1 MNQEHS
7 FNNLISLIQ
16 QDVTLAEEIKKK
28 YIEAIKNLAEGRAL
42 ESDTSLSLMEYLED
56 VYTEA
61 ERNALRSGDVDLIDE
76 LAEARVE
83 RDLLMT
89 HLVGSGVDGLVDD
102 STTNDKK
109 AMDDVL
115 QKIHTAANSAPVAV
129 AR

>member
-16 QDVTLAEEIKKK
+16 QDVSLTEEIKKK
-28 YIEAIKNLAEGRAL
+28 YIEAVKSLAEGKAI
-42 ESDTSLSLMEYLED
+42 EPDTSLSLMEYLED

-89 HLVGSGVDGLVDD
+89 HLVGSGVDGLIDD
-102 STTNDKK
+102 STVNDKK

>member
-16 QDVTLAEEIKKK
+16 QDVTLTEEIKKK
-28 YIEAIKNLAEGRAL
+28 YIEAIKNLAEGKAI
-42 ESDTSLSLMEYLED
+42 EPDTSLSLMEYLED

-61 ERNALRSGDVDLIDE
+61 ERNALRAGDVDLINE

-83 RDLLMT
+83 RDTIVSLI
-89 HLVGSGVDGLVDD
+89 VGSGVDGITED
-102 STTNDKK
+102 STANDKK

>member
-28 YIEAIKNLAEGRAL
+28 YIEAIKNLAEGKAI
-42 ESDTSLSLMEYLED
+42 EPDTSLSLMEYLED
-56 VYTEA
+56 VYVEA
-61 ERNALRSGDVDLIDE
+61 ERNALKAGDVELIDE

-102 STTNDKK
+102 STANDQK
-109 AMDDVL
+109 AMENVL

>member
-28 YIEAIKNLAEGRAL
+28 YIEAIKNLAEGKAI
-42 ESDTSLSLMEYLED
+42 EPDTSLSLMEYLED
-56 VYTEA
+56 VYVEA
-61 ERNALRSGDVDLIDE
+61 ERNALKAGDVELIDE

-102 STTNDKK
+102 STANDQK
-109 AMDDVL
+109 AMKNVL
-115 QKIHTAANSAPVAV
+115 QKIHTAAN
-129 AR
+129 